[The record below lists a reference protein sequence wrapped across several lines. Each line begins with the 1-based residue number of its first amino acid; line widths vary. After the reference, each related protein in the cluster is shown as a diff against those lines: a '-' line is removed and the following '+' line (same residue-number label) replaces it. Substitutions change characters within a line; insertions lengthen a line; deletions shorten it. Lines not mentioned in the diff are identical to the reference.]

1 MKASLLILSMT
12 LSVSVFGQ
20 KITTELMRIQSVEK
34 NPKTIIFSKQIVA
47 SQNNFLIKA
56 RNESSSEYINCK
68 WVVKLSANKM
78 EQLHQTLSQVNFEKN
93 NNITCKKISIKVKQ
107 DRVKVI
113 FFDSSCIKDHKL
125 GYFQKSCNKELG
137 FILFPEQIN
146 SFVQAF
152 EGVLNNL
159 IVEK

>member
-34 NPKTIIFSKQIVA
+34 NLKTIIFSKQIVA

-56 RNESSSEYINCK
+56 RNESSAEYTNCK
-68 WVVKLSANKM
+68 WEVKLSENKM
-78 EQLHQTLSQVNFEKN
+78 KKFHEALSEINFDEKN
-93 NNITCKKISIKVKQ
+93 DYDYGNFSIKI
-107 DRVKVI
+107 RNYRLKVS
-113 FFDSSCIKDHKL
+113 FHNSSCSSKHATHL
-125 GYFQKSCNKELG
+125 FQKACNRELE
-137 FILFPEQIN
+137 FVLFPEQIN